1 MSPIPDDGMVY
12 YGDTGAS
19 VKVDPDSGYIPLPTP
34 SRILAD
40 LG

>member
-12 YGDTGAS
+12 YGDTGVS

-34 SRILAD
+34 SRIPAD